1 MSKIY
6 LLSGLAQA
14 QLSDLRQAGID
25 YSSWDQN
32 TVSIEHS
39 VLERTLQTLRSN
51 ASETATDFEGVVQ
64 LTLRPVSNNQAPGAH
79 PERILTAEQRRSR
92 ENYIVACSAR
102 AAQAMEAA
110 KEALEKQRQEFPGK
124 VQRFI
129 LDKRD
134 IAFCR
139 TVPNETT
146 LRETFDAQY
155 QELLQTPKVVGVRVT
170 AQDLLIYT
178 DTLYATARDTGLR
191 HELGKFLIL
200 INLDG
205 KKGGIRWFNGDRRV
219 NALRPGMN
227 APNVY
232 EDGTAYQDELSST
245 FYELIARLQFVA
257 LADLAI
263 QFIEEVDNDV
273 LAPLI
278 SKWPLA
284 AKGV

>member
-14 QLSDLRQAGID
+14 QLSDLQQAGIE
-25 YSSWDQN
+25 YAAWDQQ
-32 TVSIEHS
+32 TVSIEHG
-39 VLERTLQTLRSN
+39 VLEQALQALRSK
-51 ASETATDFEGVVQ
+51 ASEAPTDFEDVVQ
-64 LTLRPVSNNQAPGAH
+64 LTLRPVSRNQAAGTQ
-79 PERILTAEQRRSR
+79 PERTLTAEQKRSR

-102 AAQAMEAA
+102 AAQALAAA
-110 KEALEKQRQEFPGK
+110 KQALEKQRLEFPGK
-124 VQRFI
+124 VQRFV

-134 IAFCR
+134 LTFCR
-139 TVPNETT
+139 TVPNENT
-146 LRETFDAQY
+146 LTETFRAQF
-155 QELLQTPKVVGVRVT
+155 QELLRTPKVANVRVT

-191 HELGKFLIL
+191 HEIGKFLIL

-205 KKGGIRWFNGDRRV
+205 KKGGIRWFNGNRRV
-219 NALRPGMN
+219 TALRPGMN

-232 EDGTAYQDELSST
+232 EDGTAYQDELSAT
-245 FYELIARLQFVA
+245 FYELIARLQFAA

-284 AKGV
+284 E

>member
-14 QLSDLRQAGID
+14 QLSDLQQAGIE
-25 YSSWDQN
+25 YAAWDQE

-39 VLERTLQTLRSN
+39 VLERALQALHSK
-51 ASETATDFEGVVQ
+51 ASETPTDFEDVVQ
-64 LTLRPVSNNQAPGAH
+64 LKLRPVSRNQPAGTQ
-79 PERILTAEQRRSR
+79 PERTLTAEQKRSR

-102 AAQAMEAA
+102 AAQALAAA
-110 KEALEKQRQEFPGK
+110 KQALEKQRQEFPGK
-124 VQRFI
+124 VQRFV

-134 IAFCR
+134 LTFCR
-139 TVPNETT
+139 TVPNQTT
-146 LRETFDAQY
+146 LTGTFHAQFE
-155 QELLQTPKVVGVRVT
+155 QLLQTPKVADVRVT

-178 DTLYATARDTGLR
+178 DTLYATARDTGQR

-205 KKGGIRWFNGDRRV
+205 KKGGIRWFNGNRRV
-219 NALRPGMN
+219 TALRPGMN

-232 EDGTAYQDELSST
+232 EDGTAYQDELSAT

-263 QFIEEVDNDV
+263 QFIEEIDNDL

-284 AKGV
+284 KQGD